1 MENYKL
7 IIKNKDLF
15 KLFFNK
21 VPYIWSELNS
31 SLKNDQ
37 TYQLNCLYK
46 ESVRVVEAFDKFVDD
61 VKSGSVPQVTQLQ
74 IKITEHAEFD
84 GVFLPYFKKLEFNH
98 RIFDLTCLK
107 LGLNWTYFQK
117 FLEEDAVKLPS
128 NTPGIEKVLL
138 NSSGSSE
145 WRQQWS
151 PSKFPH
157 KKIYRL
163 NNFFLDLQKD
173 PQYIEQKDKQ
183 AQQVTDKINDAFKH
197 FDYLLSIHQELYI
210 LVLDIRFVRIENQAE
225 NEPLE
230 QLIEQV
236 LKDRDEIQN
245 TILKLIP
252 DRLRTYT
259 KIEHDYQKGLKLSC
273 VCILRRFNIDQ
284 EDEIAAHLQASLKK
298 RFSHYDAIEVS
309 NGNRFV
315 RTHGN
320 KSAVGHMGINTPNQ
334 VEQFK
339 YWVLSYF
346 FKIDSVAKLI
356 HPQITFEVNEVFDDL
371 NWEQPSIH
379 YPAVSSKKTP
389 QPKNLAQVLLEWK
402 ASKNIWD
409 VKHLDKRVADRLLVG
424 QVYYKEFCAEQGLPE
439 LYGEWLFQIEVFIE
453 TLLHNQ
459 YPSFNEVR
467 LENQT
472 HFLNAKDIQALAT
485 QLGQQYWSLLKQV
498 ANNANF
504 FQRIDN
510 LIQHGCLKTWWFGR
524 EENLMLWRRVQE
536 NFIGCVFDQPIPYT
550 ALGQLNIS
558 FLNLKSCLV
567 QMQVLEVGNR
577 TSLEKQYAQCARRQ
591 ADTREYLDLVL
602 EQNCWAYRITV
613 GVCSSKGSLEQSE
626 FSKLF
631 TEFMR
636 LAKRAKPCYWL
647 RGYIGIWQE
656 KKIQDM
662 PEFTLDVVLFFN
674 DRCQAQLFTVV
685 QDLNQRW
692 NSFLDTKAVQ
702 ILKLQDAENIRYFGS
717 IEPKI
722 LMRSV
727 DGLNTAY
734 KAQNTY
740 HVCIEASDRKMK
752 KMVIEHVIPYFTYRD
767 VFQAPFR
774 QNVPKVFIKGAI
786 PKK

>member
-1 MENYKL
+1 MDNYKL
-7 IIKNKDLF
+7 IIKNEDLF

-21 VPYIWSELNS
+21 VPYIWSELDS
-31 SLKNDQ
+31 SLKNDE
-37 TYQLNCLYK
+37 TYQPNCLYK

-74 IKITEHAEFD
+74 INITEHAEFD
-84 GVFLPYFKKLEFNH
+84 GVFLPYFKKLEFNR

-128 NTPGIEKVLL
+128 NTPGIEKILL

-145 WRQQWS
+145 WRLQWS

-173 PQYIEQKDKQ
+173 PLYIEQKDKQ
-183 AQQVTDKINDAFKH
+183 ARQVTDKINDAFKH
-197 FDYLLSIHQELYI
+197 FDYLLSIHQEVYI
-210 LVLDIRFVRIENQAE
+210 LALDIRFVRIANQAE

-230 QLIEQV
+230 QLIKQV
-236 LKDRDEIQN
+236 LKDRAEIQN
-245 TILKLIP
+245 TIFTLIP
-252 DRLRTYT
+252 DRLRTYI
-259 KIEHDYQKGLKLSC
+259 KLEHDYQKGLKLSC
-273 VCILRRFNIDQ
+273 VFILRRFNINQ
-284 EDEIAAHLQASLKK
+284 EGEIAAHLQAALKK
-298 RFSHYDAIEVS
+298 GFSHYDAIEVS

-320 KSAVGHMGINTPNQ
+320 KSAVGRMGINTPNQ

-346 FKIDSVAKLI
+346 FKIDSLAKLI

-379 YPAVSSKKTP
+379 YPAVPSKKTP
-389 QPKNLAQVLLEWK
+389 QPKNLAQVLQEWK
-402 ASKNIWD
+402 APKSIWD

-424 QVYYKEFCAEQGLPE
+424 QIYYKEFCAEQGLPE
-439 LYGEWLFQIEVFIE
+439 LYGEWLFHIEVFIE

-459 YPSFNEVR
+459 YPAFNEVR
-467 LENQT
+467 SENQT
-472 HFLNAKDIQALAT
+472 HFLNAKDIQTSAT

-510 LIQHGCLKTWWFGR
+510 LIQHSCLKTWWFGR
-524 EENLMLWRRVQE
+524 EENLMLWRRVQQ
-536 NFIGCVFDQPIPYT
+536 NFIGCIFDQPIPYT

-567 QMQVLEVGNR
+567 QMQVLEVGSR

-591 ADTREYLDLVL
+591 ADTREYLDRVL

-613 GVCSSKGSLEQSE
+613 GVCSSKGSLGQSE

-631 TEFMR
+631 TAFMR
-636 LAKRAKPCYWL
+636 LAKRARPCYWL

-656 KKIQDM
+656 NKKLVI
-662 PEFTLDVVLFFN
+662 PEFKLDVVLFFN
-674 DRCQAQLFTVV
+674 DRCQEQLFTVV
-685 QDLNQRW
+685 QDLNQQW
-692 NSFLDTKAVQ
+692 NKFLDTKAVQ
-702 ILKLQDAENIRYFGS
+702 TLKLQDAKNIKYFGS

-722 LMRSV
+722 LMR
-727 DGLNTAY
+727 LNRTGF
-734 KAQNTY
+734 
-740 HVCIEASDRKMK
+740 VGESI
-752 KMVIEHVIPYFTYRD
+752 F
-767 VFQAPFR
+767 
-774 QNVPKVFIKGAI
+774 
-786 PKK
+786 

>member
-7 IIKNKDLF
+7 IIKDKDLYT
-15 KLFFNK
+15 LFFNK
-21 VPYIWSELNS
+21 VPYVWESINS
-31 SLKNDQ
+31 SLKRDKTN
-37 TYQLNCLYK
+37 QLNCLYK
-46 ESVRVVEAFDKFVDD
+46 ESVRVIEAVEKFVDD
-61 VKSGSVPQVTQLQ
+61 LKLGCLPQVNQLRIDVTQ
-74 IKITEHAEFD
+74 HAEFE
-84 GVFLPYFKKLEFNH
+84 GNFWPYFNGLMFERKMFNM
-98 RIFDLTCLK
+98 TCLE
-107 LGLNWTYFQK
+107 LGLNWECFQK
-117 FLEEDAVKLPS
+117 FLEEDAANLPG
-128 NTPGIEKVLL
+128 NTLGIEKVLI
-138 NSSGSSE
+138 NSAGLQE
-145 WRQQWS
+145 YRQQWS
-151 PSKFPH
+151 PLKFPH

-163 NNFFLDLQKD
+163 INFFLDLQKD
-173 PQYIEQKDKQ
+173 PLYIEEKDKQ
-183 AQQVTDKINDAFKH
+183 AKQVADKINDAFKH
-197 FDYLLSIHQELYI
+197 FDTLLSIHQEVYI
-210 LVLDIRFVRIENQAE
+210 LVLDIRFVRIVNQAE

-236 LKDRDEIQN
+236 VKDRAEIQN
-245 TILKLIP
+245 TIFQLIP

-259 KIEHDYQKGLKLSC
+259 KLEHDYQKGLKLSC
-273 VCILRRFNIDQ
+273 VFILRRFNINQ
-284 EDEIAAHLQASLKK
+284 EAEIAAHLQAALKK
-298 RFSHYDAIEVS
+298 RFSHYDAIEVN

-320 KSAVGHMGINTPNQ
+320 KYAVGRVGIKTPNWI
-334 VEQFK
+334 EQFK

-356 HPQITFEVNEVFDDL
+356 HPQITFKVNEVFDDL
-371 NWEQPSIH
+371 NWKQPDMH
-379 YPAVSSKKTP
+379 YPPVLSKKTH
-389 QPKNLAQVLLEWK
+389 QPKNLTQVLQEWK
-402 ASKNIWD
+402 ASKSIWD
-409 VKHLDKRVADRLLVG
+409 VKHLDKRVSDRLLVG
-424 QVYYKEFCAEQGLPE
+424 QIYYKEFCAEQGLPE
-439 LYGEWLFQIEVFIE
+439 LYGEWLLQIEVFIE

-459 YPSFNEVR
+459 YPAFNEVR
-467 LENQT
+467 SENQT
-472 HFLNAKDIQALAT
+472 QFLNTKDIQTLAT

-524 EENLMLWRRVQE
+524 EENLMLWRRVQQ
-536 NFIGCVFDQPIPYT
+536 NFIGCIFDQPIPYT

-567 QMQVLEVGNR
+567 QMQVLEVGSR

-591 ADTREYLDLVL
+591 TDTREYLDHVL

-636 LAKRAKPCYWL
+636 LAKQAKPCYWL

-656 KKIQDM
+656 KNKLVM

-674 DRCQAQLFTVV
+674 DRCQKQLFTVV

-692 NSFLDTKAVQ
+692 KKFLDAKAVQ
-702 ILKLQDAENIRYFGS
+702 TLKLQNAENIKYFGS
-717 IEPKI
+717 IEPKV

-727 DGLNTAY
+727 DGLNTDNQAL
-734 KAQNTY
+734 NSY
-740 HVCIEASDRKMK
+740 HVCIEASDRKMR
-752 KMVIEHVIPYFTYRD
+752 KMVLEHVIPYFVYRD
-767 VFQAPFR
+767 VFQAPFS
-774 QNVPKVFIKGAI
+774 QKVPKAFIKGAI

>member
-1 MENYKL
+1 MDNYKI
-7 IIKNKDLF
+7 IIKNEDLF

-21 VPYIWSELNS
+21 VPYIWSELDS
-31 SLKNDQ
+31 SLKNDE

-46 ESVRVVEAFDKFVDD
+46 ESVLVMEAFDKFVDD

-74 IKITEHAEFD
+74 INITEHAEFD
-84 GVFLPYFKKLEFNH
+84 GVFLPYFKKLEFNR
-98 RIFDLTCLK
+98 RIFDLTCLE
-107 LGLNWTYFQK
+107 LGLNWAYFQK

-145 WRQQWS
+145 LRQQWS
-151 PSKFPH
+151 PSKSPH

-173 PQYIEQKDKQ
+173 PLYIEQKDKQ
-183 AQQVTDKINDAFKH
+183 TQQVADKINDAFSD
-197 FDYLLSIHQELYI
+197 FDTLLSIHQEVYI
-210 LVLDIRFVRIENQAE
+210 LVLDIRFVRIVNQAE
-225 NEPLE
+225 NESLE

-236 LKDRDEIQN
+236 LKDRAKIQK
-245 TILKLIP
+245 TIFKLIP
-252 DRLRTYT
+252 SWLRAYA
-259 KIEHDYQKGLKLSC
+259 KLEHDYQNGLKLSC
-273 VCILRRFNIDQ
+273 VFILRRLHIDQ
-284 EDEIAAHLQASLKK
+284 EDEIAAHLQVLLKK
-298 RFSHYDAIEVS
+298 DFRHFNAIEVIK
-309 NGNRFV
+309 GNRFV

-320 KSAVGHMGINTPNQ
+320 KYAVGHVGIDTPNC

-356 HPQITFEVNEVFDDL
+356 HPQITFEVNEVFDGL
-371 NWEQPSIH
+371 NWEQPDIH

-389 QPKNLAQVLLEWK
+389 QPKNLAQVLQEWK
-402 ASKNIWD
+402 APKGILY
-409 VKHLDKRVADRLLVG
+409 VKHLGKQVADRLLVA
-424 QVYYKEFCAEQGLPE
+424 QIYYKEFCAEQGLPE
-439 LYGEWLFQIEVFIE
+439 QYGEWLFQIEVFIE

-459 YPSFNEVR
+459 YPAFSPVGSEH
-467 LENQT
+467 QSY
-472 HFLNAKDIQALAT
+472 FLSAKDLQTSAT
-485 QLGQQYWSLLKQV
+485 QLGHQYWSLVKQF
-498 ANNANF
+498 ANDLSF
-504 FQRIDN
+504 VERIDY
-510 LIQHGCLKTWWFGR
+510 LINCGLRTWWFGR
-524 EENLMLWRRVQE
+524 EKNLMLLRNFHN
-536 NFIGCVFDQPIPYT
+536 NFIGFIFDQPIPYP
-550 ALGQLNIS
+550 ALGQLNIK
-558 FLNLKSCLV
+558 LQNLRIYFITKQATELDKR
-567 QMQVLEVGNR
+567 EI
-577 TSLEKQYAQCARRQ
+577 LEKQYAQCARRKT
-591 ADTREYLDLVL
+591 DTREYLDRVL
-602 EQNCWAYRITV
+602 EPNCWAYRITV
-613 GVCSSKGSLEQSE
+613 GVRSSKGRIEQSE
-626 FSKLF
+626 FAKLF

-656 KKIQDM
+656 KKIQVM

-674 DRCQAQLFTVV
+674 DRCQGQLFTVV

-702 ILKLQDAENIRYFGS
+702 ILKLQDAENIRYFGL

-740 HVCIEASDRKMK
+740 HVCIETFDLKMK